1 MIEMEDPLRLF
12 EQAERLQKDSSAVEE
27 GFARLTR
34 KLFTTPNGRD
44 WLRIALARSNFMGSV
59 FSAEDG
65 MSPHMAA
72 YRDGIR
78 SVFSDILNCA
88 ALAATPPNPR
98 NHEPE

>member
-1 MIEMEDPLRLF
+1 MIDMEDPLRLF
-12 EQAERLQKDSSAVEE
+12 EQAERLQKDSVAVEE

-34 KLFTTPNGRD
+34 KLFTTSNGRD
-44 WLRIALARSNFMGSV
+44 WLRLALARSNFMGSV

-88 ALAATPPNPR
+88 ATAAPPTHPT
-98 NHEPE
+98 HDESA